1 MSNKWVRGW
10 LPARDSFMLILR
22 PPDIP
27 SSEITPE
34 GLHLN
39 RRRFLRGAV
48 VAGAAALGAER
59 ISELVSPLVSAL
71 ADNKLQTVKS
81 PLTTTGEQLT
91 PLEDITHYNNFYEF
105 GVDKGD
111 PAKNAG
117 ALPTRPWT
125 IKVEGKVKK
134 PLTFDIEALLKLRPL
149 EERVY
154 RHRCVEAWSM
164 VIPWVG
170 YSLSEFI
177 KRCEPLSTAKYVQFL
192 SYYDRKV
199 EKWTDETNIFWPY
212 SEGLRMDE
220 AMHPLALFCFGM
232 YGQVLPNQ
240 DGAPIRIVV
249 PWKYGFKS
257 AKSIV
262 SVRFVEKQPPTTWN
276 DQNAQEYG
284 FYSNVN
290 PNVDHPRWSQKTER
304 RIGLPFYEQ
313 RKQTLMFNG
322 YGDQVASLYTGMD
335 LRKYY

>member
-1 MSNKWVRGW
+1 
-10 LPARDSFMLILR
+10 MLIGK

-27 SSEITPE
+27 SSEITPKDDY
-34 GLHLN
+34 N
-39 RRRFLRGAV
+39 RYMKRRRFLRAAASTAV
-48 VAGAAALGAER
+48 AAGAAAVGGERLAE
-59 ISELVSPLVSAL
+59 LFSPRVIAL
-71 ADNKLQTVKS
+71 ADTKLQTVKS
-81 PLTTTGEQLT
+81 PLTTTAEQLT
-91 PLEDITHYNNFYEF
+91 SFEDITHYNNFYEF
-105 GVDKGD
+105 GVNKDD

-125 IKVEGKVKK
+125 VRVEGKVKQ
-134 PLTFDIEALLKLRPL
+134 PESFDIDALLKLRPL
-149 EERVY
+149 EDRVY

-177 KRCEPLSTAKYVQFL
+177 NQCDPLPSAKFVQFL

-199 EKWTDETNIFWPY
+199 EKWATEASFYSAY

-220 AMHPLALFCFGM
+220 AMNPLTLLTFGL
-232 YGQVLPNQ
+232 YGEVLPNQ

-262 SVRFVEKQPPTTWN
+262 TVRFLDHQPPTTWN
-276 DQNAQEYG
+276 DMGPSEYG

-304 RIGLPFYEQ
+304 RIGLPFYAQ
-313 RKQTLMFNG
+313 RRTTLMFNG
-322 YGDQVASLYTGMD
+322 YGDQVASLYNGMN
-335 LRKYY
+335 LKRYF